1 MGIKDGRMVVEVDE
15 AGKGV
20 SFFADSFASFFFHE
34 SFFSRC
40 SRCGVIGFS
49 SDFTLGGGVCVGV
62 NAGRAGGCSFGGMG
76 SAGACSAM
84 GRRGPFWV
92 GREDWGRGTEGIE
105 GVETGAEKDGF
116 IVLESI
122 CYSRN

>member
-40 SRCGVIGFS
+40 SRCGVTGFS
-49 SDFTLGGGVCVGV
+49 SDFTLGGGVD
-62 NAGRAGGCSFGGMG
+62 AGRAGGWSFGGMG
-76 SAGACSAM
+76 SAGCCSAIE
-84 GRRGPFWV
+84 RRRPFWV
-92 GREDWGRGTEGIE
+92 GGEDWGRGTEGIE
-105 GVETGAEKDGF
+105 GAETGAEKEGF
-116 IVLESI
+116 VVPESI
-122 CYSRN
+122 CC